1 MFAQIHQRTM
11 PTKQKQYILPEVFLH
26 LLSLCPQQ
34 NQNHC
39 CILTKKSGVAY
50 QQDYLIL
57 AICTRHILGL
67 DINQTSDKRIY
78 RGG

>member
-57 AICTRHILGL
+57 AITLNSWKADFRVGHQS
-67 DINQTSDKRIY
+67 NV
-78 RGG
+78 